1 MNITQQIK
9 ELIEQCTWFVKTL
22 YAMALELENQDKRI
36 KALEENRKV
45 KDAAILDL
53 QKKVATIKLL
63 DRKKVP
69 NA

>member
-1 MNITQQIK
+1 METIK
-9 ELIEQCTWFVKTL
+9 EMIAGVKFFGKTL
-22 YAMALELENQDKRI
+22 FAMALELEKQDQRI
-36 KALEENRKV
+36 KALEENRKQ

-53 QKKVATIKLL
+53 QKKLAMVKLL

>member
-1 MNITQQIK
+1 METIK
-9 ELIEQCTWFVKTL
+9 EMIAGVKFFGKTL
-22 YAMALELENQDKRI
+22 FAMALELENQDKRI
-36 KALEENRKV
+36 KALEENRKQ

-53 QKKVATIKLL
+53 QKKLAMVKLL